1 MRLLDDV
8 IRRSYWYHGI
18 FGHCAKF
25 WNLKEEEY
33 FDVVNLG
40 SSSALHAFDY
50 TNLPINAA
58 NWAMSPQGLYADGA
72 LLQKYGPS
80 HISKGKGVVLIPLC
94 PFSSISGDISYQMP
108 RRYYS
113 LLDAEQVL
121 QYSEKERM
129 MVMDMKEHPWNYFPK
144 TMGQFKQEVKSFCG
158 LMSKAVSSQDIS
170 VNARQWVENWMREF
184 GISNLEEPLTSRNC
198 KRRADSVITLKGI
211 IRTCEQ
217 LNVNPVLVIPPISEA
232 LAFLFT
238 PKVLQIYIYDFIKEA
253 ELDNIKLID
262 YWWWKIDNS
271 CFHDAYFLNSKG
283 AKLFTHRLLSD
294 LNLLI
299 TF

>member
-40 SSSALHAFDY
+40 SNSALHAFDY

-72 LLQKYGPS
+72 LLQKYGPL

-113 LLDAEQVL
+113 LLDTEQML

-158 LMSKAVSSQDIS
+158 LMNKVVSPQNIS

-184 GISNLEEPLTSRNC
+184 GISNLEEPLTSRNG

-211 IRTCEQ
+211 IHTCEQ
-217 LNVNPVLVIPPISEA
+217 LNVNPVLIIPPVSEA
-232 LAFLFT
+232 LALLFS
-238 PKVLQIYIYDFIKEA
+238 PQALQIYIYDFIKEA
-253 ELDNIKLID
+253 ELDNIRLID
-262 YWWWKIDNS
+262 YWGWKIDNS